1 MSTESKKGAGNPMG
15 AGGGSG
21 ADRKPETGGS
31 MNMQSGDTAVGKA
44 EGTDYGNWVPI
55 MMMKICGIVLA
66 VLLLIELAGIG
77 LFQNLILNSIIGIL
91 FLATLAFTLYMWR
104 CRNLFAFEKGG
115 LMGKVHEYLVGHL
128 SWDGEGTLL
137 DIGCGAGALTIRCA
151 KRFPKAAL
159 TGVDYWSAEWS
170 YAKEQCE
177 KNARAEGV
185 ADRIHFQKEDAAKLG
200 FKDETFDA
208 AVSNFVFHE
217 VRTQP
222 EKREVVREAL
232 RVVKKGGAF
241 AFQDLFAQK
250 QLYGDMEEF
259 LGELRR
265 EGISEIHYIADVE
278 KKGFIPKFVQAPWML
293 HGIGLIY
300 GRK

>member
-1 MSTESKKGAGNPMG
+1 MSTETKN
-15 AGGGSG
+15 
-21 ADRKPETGGS
+21 
-31 MNMQSGDTAVGKA
+31 NVGKTP
-44 EGTDYGNWVPI
+44 GTDYGNWVPAA
-55 MMMKICGIVLA
+55 MMKICGIVLA
-66 VLLLIELAGIG
+66 ILFLLELVG
-77 LFQNLILNSIIGIL
+77 IGIL
-91 FLATLAFTLYMWR
+91 HNRIVSSIVGALFLVVLAFTLYMWR
-104 CRNLFAFEKGG
+104 CRILFDFNKGG
-115 LMGKVHEYLVGHL
+115 LMGEVHEYLVKHL

-151 KRFPKAAL
+151 KRYPKAKL
-159 TGVDYWSAEWS
+159 TGMDYWGAEWS

-177 KNARAEGV
+177 RNASLEGV
-185 ADRIHFQKEDAAKLG
+185 ASRTHFQKGDAAKLD

-222 EKREVVREAL
+222 QKREVVREAL

-241 AFQDLFAQK
+241 AFQDLFGQK

-259 LGELRR
+259 VEELRR
-265 EGISEIHYIADVE
+265 EGIAEIHYIADVE

-293 HGIGLIY
+293 SGIGLIY